1 MIVLIMPPNT
11 PPVTPSNVI
20 IAQFIPWDAGALGS
34 PKQVAHASAVSGTNN
49 KMNKKRIIL
58 VCLFMNQICLNFLII
73 EKLYAM
79 RPRVNKNEIPAST
92 LETAPGLE
100 G

>member
-1 MIVLIMPPNT
+1 MIALIMPPNT

-49 KMNKKRIIL
+49 KMNKRRICYQIFP
-58 VCLFMNQICLNFLII
+58 LFALLFISVSGV
-73 EKLYAM
+73 
-79 RPRVNKNEIPAST
+79 R
-92 LETAPGLE
+92 G
-100 G
+100 